1 MVFYSQL
8 IGREIL
14 DQKGNKVGK
23 LKDFTADFSKKI
35 PSITD
40 LVFKEKGKLRR
51 IPVKYLESLEKTGI
65 FLNEVKDK
73 LELFDVDMEK
83 DMLLEDVILD
93 QQVVDIDGQKVVRAN
108 DIVLE
113 KIGDEFCFT
122 SIDIGI
128 KGIVRRLGLS
138 KLNMTLLATVPQN
151 LIKWENVETLRG
163 QLKDIQLKV
172 SHEKLA
178 RMHPADIADIVESL
192 SHKERAIFFK
202 SLDNEKAAD
211 TLEESEP
218 DVQRSVV
225 RHLKKDRIAQI
236 LENMTPDEAV
246 DLLGLLPKEK
256 IEEYLSKM
264 EPTKALALRNI
275 MRYEEDEA
283 GGIMTTEYVSV
294 PKDFTADQTINLL
307 RENGPK
313 VEQIHN
319 LYVVDSVQHLLGRI
333 SMKDLLL
340 NKGDAKVED
349 IMKKKIFKVNTE
361 ASAKDI
367 QRLFKKYNLLSL
379 PVVNSDNKL
388 VGVITHDDIFDIALQ
403 NE

>member
-14 DQKGNKVGK
+14 DQKGNKVGA
-23 LKDFTADFSKKI
+23 LNDFTADFSKKI

-40 LVFKEKGKLRR
+40 LVFKDHGKLKR

-83 DMLLEDVILD
+83 DMLLADVILD

-122 SIDIGI
+122 SIDIGL

-178 RMHPADIADIVESL
+178 KMHPADIADIVENL

-218 DVQRSVV
+218 DVQKSVV

-246 DLLGLLPKEK
+246 DLLGLLPKDK

-264 EPTKALALRNI
+264 EATKALALRNI

-283 GGIMTTEYVSV
+283 GGIMTTEYISV
-294 PKDFTADQTINLL
+294 PKDFTADQAINLL

-319 LYVVDSVQHLLGRI
+319 LYVVDSVQHLMGRI

-340 NKGDAKVED
+340 NKGDARVED

-361 ASAKDI
+361 ASTKEI

-388 VGVITHDDIFDIALQ
+388 VGVITHDDIYDIALQ